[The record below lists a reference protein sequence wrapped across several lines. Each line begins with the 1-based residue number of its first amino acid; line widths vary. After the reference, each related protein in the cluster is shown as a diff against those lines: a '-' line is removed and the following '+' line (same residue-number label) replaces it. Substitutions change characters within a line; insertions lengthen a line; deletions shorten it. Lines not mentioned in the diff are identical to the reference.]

1 MALFAEEI
9 KCTPDTLLI
18 DYVPF
23 STQERIQVC
32 QKKIDGKFV
41 KHGQEIIYNKDSS
54 IKSKKYYQNDILTSP
69 SILNKN
75 EMTLIGSGMNSPDQD
90 VIIANFESTCLLRM
104 GGLRCW
110 GADPGDGMNE
120 DKKIPTQVLGLVS
133 DVQSAGID
141 FLGTCVVVSGEVKC
155 WRGVASFFVPELKD
169 NKGVPVQIVGL
180 SDVKKVTDT
189 HYQFCVLTTN
199 GIVKCRNQ
207 NVLPKWEELLINVK
221 EISYQAERYCA
232 LMNAGNV
239 YCWGNQDGFLRKDNN
254 TPKKILGLNSE
265 VKSIVSGI
273 ADFAL
278 MVDGSVKY
286 WGTHMSPDGSD
297 QFAFGSNSKNIA
309 IQVPY
314 LTSGVQEIASGS
326 GYHSCVLM
334 NDGGVKCWGLNT
346 DGQLGDGTKINQS
359 VPTQVKGLTSG
370 VKAIA
375 VGSDHSCAL
384 KNDGE
389 VMCWGRNTHGQ
400 LGDGTTTTRI
410 IPTKV
415 VGL

>member
-18 DYVPF
+18 DYVPS

-69 SILNKN
+69 PLLNQKEINLIDPRKN
-75 EMTLIGSGMNSPDQD
+75 DTEQE
-90 VIIANFESTCLLRM
+90 VIVANFESTCLLSN

-110 GADPGDGMNE
+110 GANPGDGVNE
-120 DKKIPTQVLGLVS
+120 DKKIPTQVLGLSS
-133 DVQSAGID
+133 DVQSVNID
-141 FLGTCVVVSGEVKC
+141 YRGTCVVVNELVRC
-155 WRGVASFFVPELKD
+155 WTDAASIFVPELKD
-169 NKGVPVQIVGL
+169 NKGVPTQIMGL
-180 SDVKKVTDT
+180 SNIKKVADS

-199 GIVKCRNQ
+199 GVVKCKNH
-207 NVLPKWEELLINVK
+207 NGLTNWEEFLINVK
-221 EISYQAERYCA
+221 AISFQTERYCA

-265 VKSIVSGI
+265 VKAIISGI

-278 MVDGSVKY
+278 MIDGSVKY
-286 WGTHMSPDGSD
+286 WGTHISPDGAD
-297 QFAFGSNSKNIA
+297 QFAFGTNSKNIA

-314 LTSGVQEIASGS
+314 LTSGVQAIASGS

-334 NDGGVKCWGLNT
+334 IDGGVKCWGLNT
-346 DGQLGDGTKINQS
+346 NGQLGDGTNINQS
-359 VPTQVKGLTSG
+359 VPTQVKGLSSG

-375 VGSDHSCAL
+375 VGSEHSCAL
-384 KNDGE
+384 MINGE